1 MITLK
6 DIKENDK
13 FRTLIKWAGKC
24 MEAKG
29 YTEHGIRHCSYVSTT
44 AKNILTQ
51 LGYPERVRELSAIA
65 GYIHDIGNSVN
76 RKNHGPTG
84 ACLAFPLLMEMGMD
98 MDEICMITS
107 AVGNHEEETGSVVN
121 EVAAAIIIADKSDA
135 HRTRVGRGRYNPED
149 IHDRVNYAIRQSKV
163 VVDSDCRIIQ
173 FSIEMDKTSSI
184 MEFMQ
189 IYMTRMIMCEKAAK
203 YLGCEFQLVANGHP
217 INNQSVISGGRVDE
231 ESA

>member
-1 MITLK
+1 MITLR
-6 DIKENDK
+6 DIKANDN
-13 FRTLIKWAGKC
+13 FCALIKWAGKC
-24 MEAKG
+24 METKG

-44 AKNILTQ
+44 ARNILSS
-51 LGYPERVRELSAIA
+51 LDYPERVRELAAIA
-65 GYIHDIGNSVN
+65 GYIHDIGISVN

-98 MDEICMITS
+98 IDEICMIPS
-107 AVGNHEEETGSVVN
+107 AVGNHEEETGSAVN
-121 EVAAAIIIADKSDA
+121 EVSAAIIIADKSDA
-135 HRTRVGRGRYNPED
+135 HRTRVGRGKYNPEE

-163 VVDSDCRIIQ
+163 MVDSDSRIIQ
-173 FSIEMDKTSSI
+173 FSIEMDKTSSV

-189 IYMTRMIMCEKAAK
+189 IYMTRMIMCENAAK
-203 YLGCEFQLVANGHP
+203 YLGCEFQLVANGQP

>member
-1 MITLK
+1 MITLR
-6 DIKENDK
+6 DIKANDN
-13 FRTLIKWAGKC
+13 FCALIKWAGKC
-24 MEAKG
+24 METKG

-44 AKNILTQ
+44 ARNILSS
-51 LGYPERVRELSAIA
+51 LDYPERVRELAAIA

-98 MDEICMITS
+98 IDEICMITS
-107 AVGNHEEETGSVVN
+107 AVGNHEEETGSAVN
-121 EVAAAIIIADKSDA
+121 EVSAAIIIADKSDA
-135 HRTRVGRGRYNPED
+135 HRTRVGRGKYNPED

-163 VVDSDCRIIQ
+163 MVDSDSRIIQ
-173 FSIEMDKTSSI
+173 FSIEMDKTSSV

-189 IYMTRMIMCEKAAK
+189 IYMTRMIMCENAAK
-203 YLGCEFQLVANGHP
+203 YLGCEFQLVANGQP